1 MEDNSNK
8 SLKSKAISGLVW
20 KYAERIGAQGVSFV
34 VSIILA
40 RLLMPEVYGTIAL
53 VTVFTSILS
62 VFIDSGLGNAVI
74 QKKEIDDLDYSTI
87 FYFNVF
93 MSIIIYLLLFI
104 AAPFIA
110 KFYNKEELTLLVRV
124 ISITVLIAGVK
135 NIQQAYVARN
145 MIFKKFFFA
154 TLGGTIFS
162 AVLGIALAYF
172 GAGVWALVA
181 QMLSN
186 SFIDMVILWLTVKWR
201 PKKMFS
207 FSRLKTMFSFG
218 SKLLISGLIDT
229 AYGHLRT
236 LVIGKVY
243 TASELAFYNKGN
255 SFPTLVINNVNS
267 TIDSVLLPSMSTVQD
282 DTVALKNMTRRAIK
296 TSVYVMAPL
305 LMGLAF
311 CSRQIIV
318 LLLTEKWV
326 NTVPFMVIF
335 CIASVFY
342 PIHTANLNAIK
353 AMGRSDIFLKL
364 EVIKKIMGITV
375 ILLTFRISVMAMAY
389 STLLVSLLSQIINSW
404 PNKKLMDYSY
414 LEQLKDIMPSILLAV
429 FMGGCIWCVSLLKLS
444 NLVTL
449 IIQVPLGGIIYI
461 GLSALFK
468 MDSFVYCWNTVK
480 PIVKKFVKDKS

>member
-1 MEDNSNK
+1 MENNSSKN
-8 SLKSKAISGLVW
+8 LKSKAISGFVW
-20 KYAERIGAQGVSFV
+20 RYAERIGAQGVSFV

-40 RLLMPEVYGTIAL
+40 RLLAPEVYGTIAL
-53 VTVFTSILS
+53 ITVFTSILS
-62 VFIDSGLGNAVI
+62 VFIDSGLGNAII

-93 MSIIIYLLLFI
+93 MSIVIYLLLFF

-154 TLGGTIFS
+154 TLGGTLFS
-162 AVLGIALAYF
+162 AALGIALAYY

-201 PKKMFS
+201 PKILFS

-218 SKLLISGLIDT
+218 SMLLVSGLIDT

-236 LVIGKVY
+236 LIIGKVY
-243 TASELAFYNKGN
+243 SSSELAFYNKGN
-255 SFPTLVINNVNS
+255 SFPSLVINNVNS
-267 TIDSVLLPSMSTVQD
+267 TIDSVLLPSLSTAQD
-282 DTVALKNMTRRAIK
+282 DKEILKNMTRRAIK
-296 TSVYVMAPL
+296 TSVYIMAPL

-311 CSRQIIV
+311 CSKQV
-318 LLLTEKWV
+318 VTLLLTEKWLGC
-326 NTVPFMVIF
+326 VPFMAIF
-335 CIASVFY
+335 CITSVFW

-364 EVIKKIMGITV
+364 EIIKKIVGV
-375 ILLTFRISVMAMAY
+375 FAILITFRISVMAMAY
-389 STLLVSLLSQIINSW
+389 SELFVCLLSQIINSW
-404 PNKKLMDYSY
+404 PNKKLMNYSY
-414 LEQLKDIMPSILLAV
+414 LEQLKDIIPSILLAA
-429 FMGGCIWCVSLLKLS
+429 FMGGCVWCVSLLNLS
-444 NLVTL
+444 DLVTL
-449 IIQVPLGGIIYI
+449 LIQVPLGGIIYI

-468 MDSFVYCWNTVK
+468 MESFEYC
-480 PIVKKFVKDKS
+480 KDTLFSYIKRK